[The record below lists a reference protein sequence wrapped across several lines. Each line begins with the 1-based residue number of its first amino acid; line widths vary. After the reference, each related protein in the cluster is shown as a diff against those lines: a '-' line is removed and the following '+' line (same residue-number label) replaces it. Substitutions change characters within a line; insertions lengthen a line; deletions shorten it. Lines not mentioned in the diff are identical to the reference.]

1 MTNYD
6 AILKMTPK
14 QMETFLDQVYL
25 TGMNNGLYMA
35 RLDDDEAVDFDP
47 ECYTMDWLLSEA
59 EDATSKVFTDDGD
72 TYLPN
77 ALTKAILCNAG
88 IPADIAEEAEG
99 ESGNHGFSI
108 KIGSSIKIRESEEL
122 DLDDLSL
129 AELRA
134 LLDELQEKLEDLM
147 AEEPDDEDSDE
158 HEEWEDAVDELEDQ
172 ISQVE
177 DAIDEMDD

>member
-1 MTNYD
+1 MTNYA
-6 AILKMTPK
+6 AIIQMTPHR
-14 QMETFLDQVYL
+14 MEQFLDQVYL

-47 ECYTMDWLLSEA
+47 ECYTMEWLLSEA

-99 ESGNHGFSI
+99 ESGTHGFSI
-108 KIGSSIKIRESEEL
+108 KIGASIKIMERIHLVRFIST
-122 DLDDLSL
+122 DVHCIPADH
-129 AELRA
+129 
-134 LLDELQEKLEDLM
+134 LLVGCHPGILQRL
-147 AEEPDDEDSDE
+147 
-158 HEEWEDAVDELEDQ
+158 HIDQ
-172 ISQVE
+172 VR
-177 DAIDEMDD
+177 